1 MNFVEQQDQID
12 FLVKPS
18 WFLPGTKQWTKKF
31 VTFLSWILA
40 FKSKQQ
46 FFVCC

>member
-31 VTFLSWILA
+31 LQIKATIFRLLLGNN
-40 FKSKQQ
+40 
-46 FFVCC
+46 CCFD